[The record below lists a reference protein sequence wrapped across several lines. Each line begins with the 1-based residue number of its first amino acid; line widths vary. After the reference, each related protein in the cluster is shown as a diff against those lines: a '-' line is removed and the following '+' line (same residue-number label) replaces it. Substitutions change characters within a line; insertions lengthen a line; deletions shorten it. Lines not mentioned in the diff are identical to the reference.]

1 MTKQEIIL
9 DELEKMFPDAKVEL
23 NHKNH
28 FELLVAVVL
37 SAQTTDVS
45 VNKVTPQ
52 LFENYPTP
60 HDLAKADLQHVETLI
75 KTIGLYRN
83 KAKHIVMLSEALV
96 EKHQGEVPSTR
107 EELEALPGVGR
118 KTTNV
123 VLSNAFG
130 IPALAVDTHV
140 DRVSK
145 RLGLAKPNDSVLDVE
160 KKLMRK
166 FPKDT
171 WKKIHHQLIFFGRYH
186 CLAKN
191 PKCDIC
197 PLYDLCVYKDKKKRD
212 Q

>member
-1 MTKQEIIL
+1 MTKSDIIL
-9 DELEKMFPDAKVEL
+9 EKLSLMFPNAKVEL
-23 NHKNH
+23 SHQNH
-28 FELLVAVVL
+28 FELLIAVVL

-45 VNKVTPQ
+45 VNKVTKE
-52 LFENYPTP
+52 LFKKYPTP
-60 HDLAKADLQHVETLI
+60 EALSKAELTDVEKLI
-75 KTIGLYRN
+75 QTIGLYRN
-83 KAKHIVMLSEALV
+83 KAKHIVKLSQALI
-96 EKHQGEVPSTR
+96 EKHHGIVPATR

-145 RLGLAKPNDSVLDVE
+145 RLGLAKQTDSVYDVE
-160 KKLMRK
+160 QKLMRK
-166 FPKDT
+166 FPKST
-171 WKKIHHQLIFFGRYH
+171 WKDLHHQLIFFGRYH

-191 PKCDIC
+191 PKCDVC
-197 PLYDLCVYKDKKKRD
+197 PLYNLCVYKDKKKRD

>member
-1 MTKQEIIL
+1 MTKTDVI
-9 DELEKMFPDAKVEL
+9 LEKLSLMFPDAKVEL
-23 NHKNH
+23 DHKNH
-28 FELLVAVVL
+28 FELLIAVVL

-45 VNKVTPQ
+45 VNKVTPK
-52 LFENYPTP
+52 LFETYPTP
-60 HDLAKADLQHVETLI
+60 DELSKAVTSDVEKLI
-75 KTIGLYRN
+75 QTIGLYKN
-83 KAKHIVMLSEALV
+83 KAKHIIELSKILI
-96 EKHQGEVPSTR
+96 EKHDGIVPNSR

-145 RLGLAKPNDSVLDVE
+145 RLGLAKPSDSVLDVE

-166 FPKDT
+166 FPKST
-171 WKKIHHQLIFFGRYH
+171 WKNLHHQLIFFGRYH

-191 PKCDIC
+191 PKCEIC
-197 PLYDLCVYKDKKKRD
+197 PLYDQCVYKDKKKRD
-212 Q
+212 